1 MILVIGGAFQG
12 KKEYVKKQFALAE
25 EDFATGPPAGRKTCT
40 GRGPSSISMNIY
52 GGALRQGKARSS
64 GSPYGSPDPGKPGGD
79 PYLQ

>member
-25 EDFATGPPAGRKTCT
+25 EDFADAAGRKTCT

-52 GGALRQGKARSS
+52 GGAWRQGKAWKLWR
-64 GSPYGSPDPGKPGGD
+64 P
-79 PYLQ
+79 LRIA